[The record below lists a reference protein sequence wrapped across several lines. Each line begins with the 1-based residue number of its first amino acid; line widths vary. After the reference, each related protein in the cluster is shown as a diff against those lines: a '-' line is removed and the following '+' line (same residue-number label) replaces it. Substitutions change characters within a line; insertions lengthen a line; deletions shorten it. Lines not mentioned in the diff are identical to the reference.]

1 MIKIKIKKIIKKNFP
16 NLYDII
22 FIFYSYILLR
32 RKKDIKFSG
41 WGLQTTTVIPWE
53 SNLKNNTSLGF
64 INAKKKL
71 DQKIRSREF
80 YLAQIENY
88 YETENFSDV
97 LNHYEELNYRH
108 YVVYYSAMI
117 AYENTKS
124 RNVVECGV
132 CEGITMFFCI
142 ANYNKDKNFK
152 AYLYDSWEM
161 MRKNELRTEKDLQR
175 EKNYSYLNFDII
187 KNNLKDF
194 QSKIIYNKGF
204 IPESFKTSIN
214 PENIS
219 WLHID
224 LNSSF
229 PTLEALKFFYPKL
242 EINGVILFDDYGHD
256 GFEDTREVV
265 ENFFKDKE
273 IQFLQLMTGQA
284 LIIKKH

>member
-1 MIKIKIKKIIKKNFP
+1 MIKIKIKKIIKKKFP
-16 NLYDII
+16 NLYNII
-22 FIFYSYILLR
+22 FIFYNHILLR
-32 RKKDIKFSG
+32 RKNDIKFSG
-41 WGLQTTTVIPWE
+41 WGLQTTTVNPWE
-53 SNLKNNTSLGF
+53 NNLKNNTSLGF
-64 INAKKKL
+64 INTKQKL
-71 DQKIRSREF
+71 DKKIRSREF

-88 YETENFSDV
+88 YENENFSDV

-108 YVVYYSAMI
+108 YVVYYSAMV
-117 AYENTKS
+117 AYENTTS

-132 CEGITMFFCI
+132 AEGMTIFFCI

-161 MRKNELRTEKDLQR
+161 MRKNELRTKEDLQR
-175 EKNYSYLNFDII
+175 EKNYSYLNLDVI

-194 QSKIIYNKGF
+194 QSNIIYNKGF
-204 IPESFKTSIN
+204 IPESFKTSNN

-242 EINGVILFDDYGHD
+242 ETNGVVLFDDYGHD

-265 ENFFKDKE
+265 ENFFKDKK
-273 IQFLQLMTGQA
+273 IQFLQLMTGQV
-284 LIIKKH
+284 LIIKK